1 MKNFKFKN
9 GNRTPALGFGTWMLT
24 GDDAVRSTE
33 TALRLGY
40 RHIDTADK
48 YGNHREVGK
57 AIKNS
62 GLDRK
67 ELFLT
72 TKVWYSELA
81 PKNLRESALR
91 FLEELQTDY
100 IDLLLIHWPNKGVPV
115 EDSLREMDSLKNEG
129 VIRNI
134 GVSNFTEKHL
144 QACLD
149 TGIEIVNN
157 QVEIHPTFA
166 QFELQKFAESNG
178 ILLTAYSPLGRG
190 ADLNIGL
197 ISDIAKKHG
206 KTVPQV
212 ILNWL
217 VARGLIVIPKASS
230 EDHIRENLESLDFE
244 LDQEEIEALNRIDS
258 GNRLIH
264 PEWNEFED

>member
-1 MKNFKFKN
+1 
-9 GNRTPALGFGTWMLT
+9 MLT

-33 TALRLGY
+33 TALKLGY
-40 RHIDTADK
+40 RHLDTADK

-67 ELFLT
+67 EIFLT

-81 PKNLRESALR
+81 PKNLRESARR
-91 FLEELQTDY
+91 FLKELQTDY
-100 IDLLLIHWPNKGVPV
+100 IDLLLIHWPNKGIPI
-115 EDSLREMDSLKNEG
+115 EDSLKEMDSLKKEG
-129 VIRNI
+129 IIKNI

-144 QACLD
+144 KTCLE

-166 QFELQKFAESNG
+166 QFDLQKFATKNG

-197 ISDIAKKHG
+197 ISDIAKKYG

-212 ILNWL
+212 ILNWI
-217 VARGLIVIPKASS
+217 AGRGLIVIPKASS
-230 EDHIRENLESLDFE
+230 EEHIKENFESLGFE
-244 LDQEEIEALNRIDS
+244 LNEEEIDAMNRLDS